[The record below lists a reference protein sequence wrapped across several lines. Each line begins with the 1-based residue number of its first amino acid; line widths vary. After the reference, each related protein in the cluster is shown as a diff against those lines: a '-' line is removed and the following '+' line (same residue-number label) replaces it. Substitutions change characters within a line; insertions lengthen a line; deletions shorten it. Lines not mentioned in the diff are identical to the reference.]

1 MDTEIKNK
9 NNKVWV
15 ITVVLLAVV
24 VVAFIYLRQP
34 QKTQQPENQTQKPQ
48 ISNELILGQKIESP
62 TALSF
67 PDPEKVDF
75 VQFSAAGPLEELV
88 KFYTKKLEQDGWTI
102 TKSSNLGDKNFVISA
117 SKTND
122 RIKVSIVLP
131 PLKDNQLTTVAITYW
146 RL

>member
-1 MDTEIKNK
+1 METDEKSNK
-9 NNKVWV
+9 KIWAFVV
-15 ITVVLLAVV
+15 ILLAV

-48 ISNELILGQKIESP
+48 IPKELILGQKIETP

-75 VQFSAAGPLEELV
+75 IQFSAAGPLEELV